1 MKRIRLVK
9 VHAWIIGELKSQMP
23 AMMGKMEKMNSVHS
37 LLRWDE
43 YVDHPEVI
51 FQAVTNK
58 QEI

>member
-1 MKRIRLVK
+1 
-9 VHAWIIGELKSQMP
+9 MP
-23 AMMGKMEKMNSVHS
+23 AMMGKMEEMNSVHS

>member
-1 MKRIRLVK
+1 
-9 VHAWIIGELKSQMP
+9 
-23 AMMGKMEKMNSVHS
+23 MMGKMEEMNSVHS

-43 YVDHPEVI
+43 YVDHLEVI